1 VHRGSPVAEPPP
13 GRRALA
19 GADRSAAD
27 GSLRFVYEPSLVR
40 PKGRLSAAERRKKII
55 AAAAEVFIEQ
65 GYSGARTKEIA
76 ERAGVTEAFLY
87 RHLASKEEMYEAAI
101 LEPLRDGLAALAY
114 DIQVYYDTLTDPI
127 AFMDAVNERCLR
139 FYTDMAAIQA
149 VALYSELAKGRDL
162 YRNSLK
168 PILDRIGELL
178 AERMGWAERGLEVD
192 LVRRAILGAQ
202 WAIGLDFMLRHRKV
216 DLNETARRLTVLF
229 TGGVREKSA

>member
-1 VHRGSPVAEPPP
+1 M
-13 GRRALA
+13 
-19 GADRSAAD
+19 
-27 GSLRFVYEPSLVR
+27 YEPSLAR
-40 PKGRLSAAERRKKII
+40 PRGRLSAAERRKKII

-114 DIQVYYDTLTDPI
+114 DIQMYYDTLTDPI
-127 AFMDAVNERCLR
+127 MFMDAVNERCLR

-162 YRNSLK
+162 YANSLK
-168 PILDRIGELL
+168 PILDRIGEHI

-192 LVRRAILGAQ
+192 LVRRSILGAQ
-202 WAIGLDFMLRHRKV
+202 WAIGLDFMLRHRKT
-216 DLNETARRLTVLF
+216 DLSETARRLTVLF
-229 TGGVREKSA
+229 TGGIREKSA

>member
-1 VHRGSPVAEPPP
+1 MYEPPP
-13 GRRALA
+13 I
-19 GADRSAAD
+19 
-27 GSLRFVYEPSLVR
+27 R
-40 PKGRLSAAERRKKII
+40 PKTRLSAAERRKKII

-87 RHLASKEEMYEAAI
+87 RHLSSKEEMYEAAI

-114 DIQVYYDTLTDPI
+114 DIQTYYEALTDPI

-149 VALYSELAKGRDL
+149 VALYSELGKGREL
-162 YRNSLK
+162 YQNSLK
-168 PILDRIGELL
+168 PILDRIGALI

-192 LVRRAILGAQ
+192 LVRRSILGAQ

-216 DLNETARRLTVLF
+216 DLNETAHRLTVLF

>member
-1 VHRGSPVAEPPP
+1 
-13 GRRALA
+13 
-19 GADRSAAD
+19 
-27 GSLRFVYEPSLVR
+27 VYEPSLVR

-114 DIQVYYDTLTDPI
+114 DIQMYYDTLPDPI

-149 VALYSELAKGRDL
+149 VALYSELGKGRDL

>member
-1 VHRGSPVAEPPP
+1 
-13 GRRALA
+13 
-19 GADRSAAD
+19 
-27 GSLRFVYEPSLVR
+27 VYEPSLVR

-114 DIQVYYDTLTDPI
+114 DIQIYYDSLADPI

-149 VALYSELAKGRDL
+149 VALYSELGKGREL
-162 YRNSLK
+162 YQNSLK
-168 PILDRIGELL
+168 PILDGIGELI
-178 AERMGWAERGLEVD
+178 ARRMGWAERGLEVD

-202 WAIGLDFMLRHRKV
+202 WGIGLDLMLRHRKV
-216 DLNETARRLTVLF
+216 DLNEAARRLTVLF

>member
-1 VHRGSPVAEPPP
+1 M
-13 GRRALA
+13 
-19 GADRSAAD
+19 
-27 GSLRFVYEPSLVR
+27 YEPSLVR

-101 LEPLRDGLAALAY
+101 LEPLRDGLAALAF
-114 DIQVYYDTLTDPI
+114 DIQMYYDTLTDPI
-127 AFMDAVNERCLR
+127 EFMDAVNERCLR
-139 FYTDMAAIQA
+139 FYTAMAEFQA

-178 AERMGWAERGLEVD
+178 AERMGWAERGLEAD

-216 DLNETARRLTVLF
+216 DLNEAARKLTVLF

>member
-1 VHRGSPVAEPPP
+1 MSE
-13 GRRALA
+13 
-19 GADRSAAD
+19 S
-27 GSLRFVYEPSLVR
+27 SLVR

-114 DIQVYYDTLTDPI
+114 DIQTYYDTLTDPI
-127 AFMDAVNERCLR
+127 EFMDAVNERCLR
-139 FYTDMAAIQA
+139 FYSDMAAIQA
-149 VALYSELAKGRDL
+149 MALYSELGKGRDL
-162 YRNSLK
+162 YLNSLK
-168 PILDRIGELL
+168 PILDRIGGLI
-178 AERMGWAERGLEVD
+178 ADRMGWAERGIEAD